1 MDDETSDEFGTT
13 VTITDE
19 GVVRAWRFEEFRRL
33 GFATA
38 SALRLLDSA
47 AELSVARRLVSLGC
61 PHATACAI
69 LE

>member
-1 MDDETSDEFGTT
+1 MDDETSDDVGTT

-19 GVVRAWRFEEFRRL
+19 GVVHAWRFEEFRRL

-38 SALRLLDSA
+38 A
-47 AELSVARRLVSLGC
+47 
-61 PHATACAI
+61 PTACAI